1 MTHQIKINFD
11 VTSLFALA
19 CQQQESTPVTLTHCS
34 CISQP
39 AAASEIEKKPKV
51 WKLGFQGAE
60 PK

>member
-19 CQQQESTPVTLTHCS
+19 CQQQEATPVTLTHCS

-51 WKLGFQGAE
+51 WKLGF
-60 PK
+60 